1 MGIEERSSG
10 SSISPDV
17 EKDKLLLQV
26 ARRVELGFEFGEFFF
41 LDFRTG
47 EVSDCPYV
55 LFADKGWNSMVALGS
70 VIYVVGIW
78 ERDKTRWCNIEPPN
92 SVTNNKKGIY
102 HKGMSFLDLSQGD
115 GGERGWKEAPYVSYR
130 LPYIPAVVAF
140 GGKIYLFQCG
150 GKSEAAE
157 VFDPNSNKWEKL
169 LPPPQVGFFDIYKDR
184 CGVVDD
190 ENKRILIP
198 FHSIKSVFAYY
209 PSNNRWELVL
219 ESFSWPSILV
229 FAQGV
234 ILFYLPQIPKM
245 FGAYHVATKQWLN
258 VVLTS
263 EVPDHVWRCEFDAML
278 YLGNGILCLATY
290 SIDFDKV
297 RTTYVYIAKFKFERA
312 ADSPGDLLVTPLPP
326 ETHTLP
332 TRCFG
337 VKYFPV

>member
-1 MGIEERSSG
+1 MGIEERSSTG
-10 SSISPDV
+10 SSMSPDV

-26 ARRVELGFEFGEFFF
+26 SRRVEGGFEFGEFFF

-102 HKGMSFLDLSQGD
+102 HKGMSFLDLSQ
-115 GGERGWKEAPYVSYR
+115 
-130 LPYIPAVVAF
+130 
-140 GGKIYLFQCG
+140 
-150 GKSEAAE
+150 AE
-157 VFDPNSNKWEKL
+157 VFDPISNKWEKL

-219 ESFSWPSILV
+219 ESFSWPSVLV
-229 FAQGV
+229 FAQGM

-297 RTTYVYIAKFKFERA
+297 RTTYVYIAMFKFERA
-312 ADSPGDLLVTPLPP
+312 SDIPGDLLVTPLPP
-326 ETHTLP
+326 QTYTLP